1 MAWVQKEVCENT
13 PSFNL
18 CCMNL
23 KRSNS
28 SAPQKQGWH
37 PTWVVLLSSLWLTSA
52 GNIALW
58 SQIHQLPEVTGLR
71 GFAFAIGFGTI
82 ITAAIS
88 AILSFLN
95 WRWLLKPAI
104 AVFFLSAASG
114 AYFMM
119 SYGIVIDSTMI
130 TNVVQ
135 TDTKEALDL
144 MNWRMLISLA
154 LLGVLPCWALWKIPV
169 KPLRLGP
176 QIIGNVL
183 TLAISLMVIVGA
195 LLAIFQDFSSIMRN
209 HTQLR
214 YLINPLNSY
223 YAIGMVAVKPF
234 QRDQKTLLPLGRD
247 AQLNPSK
254 SKDKPTLLL
263 LVLGETARM
272 GNFGINGY
280 DRPTTPELSKE
291 NVISLKGVMSCG
303 TSTATSVPCMF
314 SHLGKEDYESRKHNY
329 ESLIDVLHH
338 AGLAVLWI
346 DNQSGCKGV
355 CERVPQALTKSL
367 KHPTLCKNGEC
378 FDEIMLHE
386 IDQRIQALPAER
398 RAKGVVVVMHQMGS
412 HGPAYY
418 KRVPDQFRKFV
429 PECRSNALQDCS
441 REQVVNSFDNTILY
455 TDHFLGQAIQWL
467 KKSEATSA
475 PAMLYVSDH
484 GESLGENNL
493 YLHGLPYRVAPD
505 VQKRVPWIT
514 WLSSSFEKQSGLM
527 PTCLK
532 NKSQAPLTHDNY
544 FHSVLGLMNISTQA
558 YQAKLDVHA
567 DCRSAS

>member
-1 MAWVQKEVCENT
+1 
-13 PSFNL
+13 
-18 CCMNL
+18 MNL

-37 PTWVVLLSSLWLTSA
+37 PAWLALLSSLWLSSA

-58 SQIHQLPEVTGLR
+58 SQVHQLPEVSGLR
-71 GFAFAIGFGTI
+71 GFAFAIGFGAI

-154 LLGVLPCWALWKIPV
+154 LLGILPCWVLWKIPV
-169 KPLRLGP
+169 KPLRLGQ
-176 QIIGNVL
+176 QIFGNIL
-183 TLAISLMVIVGA
+183 TLVISLVVIVGA

-214 YLINPLNSY
+214 YLVNPLNSY
-223 YAIGMVAVKPF
+223 YAIGMVAAKPF
-234 QRDQKTLLPLGRD
+234 QRDQTTLLPLGRD
-247 AQLNPSK
+247 AQLNPVNSK
-254 SKDKPTLLL
+254 HKPTLLL

-291 NVISLKGVMSCG
+291 NIISLRGVMSCG

-314 SHLGKEDYESRKHNY
+314 SHIGKEAYESRKNNY

-418 KRVPDQFRKFV
+418 KRVPDNFRKFQ
-429 PECRSNALQDCS
+429 PECRSNALQECS

-455 TDHFLGQAIQWL
+455 TDYFLGQAIQWL
-467 KKSEATSA
+467 KKAESTSA

-484 GESLGENNL
+484 GESLGENNV

-514 WLSSSFEKQSGLM
+514 WLSASFEKQSGLV
-527 PTCLK
+527 PACLK

-544 FHSVLGLMNISTQA
+544 FHSVLGLMNISTDV
-558 YQAKLDVHA
+558 YQSKLDLHA
-567 DCRSAS
+567 DCRGAS

>member
-1 MAWVQKEVCENT
+1 
-13 PSFNL
+13 
-18 CCMNL
+18 MNL

-37 PTWVVLLSSLWLTSA
+37 PTWVVLLSSLWLTCA

-154 LLGVLPCWALWKIPV
+154 LLGILPCWALWKIPV

-223 YAIGMVAVKPF
+223 YAIGMVAAKPF
-234 QRDQKTLLPLGRD
+234 QRDQNTLLPLGRD
-247 AQLNPSK
+247 AQLNLSK

-418 KRVPDQFRKFV
+418 KRVPDQFRKFA
-429 PECRSNALQDCS
+429 PECRSNALQECS

>member
-1 MAWVQKEVCENT
+1 MTSKH
-13 PSFNL
+13 
-18 CCMNL
+18 
-23 KRSNS
+23 
-28 SAPQKQGWH
+28 APTSETHVPAWH
-37 PTWVVLLSSLWLTSA
+37 PVWVALLGSLWLASV
-52 GNIALW
+52 GNYALW
-58 SQIHQLPEVTGLR
+58 QQVHQLPEVTGLR
-71 GFAFAIGFGTI
+71 GLAFALGFGVI
-82 ITAAIS
+82 ITS
-88 AILSFLN
+88 ALTAVLSILN
-95 WRWLLKPAI
+95 WRGWLKPVLT
-104 AVFFLSAASG
+104 VFFLSAASG
-114 AYFMM
+114 AYFMV

-144 MNWRMLISLA
+144 LNWRMLISL
-154 LLGVLPCWALWKIPV
+154 LVLGILPCWVLWKTRLQV
-169 KPLRLGP
+169 LRLRQ
-176 QIIGNVL
+176 QIWSNTL
-183 TLAISLMVIVGA
+183 TAVVSIVVIVAA

-214 YLINPLNSY
+214 YLVNPLNSY
-223 YAIGMVAVKPF
+223 YAIGMVAAKPF
-234 QRDQKTLLPLGRD
+234 QRDNKTLLPIGKD
-247 AQLNPSK
+247 AQMATP
-254 SKDKPTLLL
+254 KPNEKPPLLL

-272 GNFGINGY
+272 GNFGVNGY
-280 DRPTTPELSKE
+280 ERQTTPALAQE
-291 NVISLKGVMSCG
+291 NIISLKGVMSCG

-314 SHLGKEDYESRKHNY
+314 SHLGKEDFEARKNNY

-355 CERVPQALTKSL
+355 CERVPQALTKEL
-367 KHPTLCKNGEC
+367 KHPTLCKDGEC
-378 FDEIMLHE
+378 FDEIMLHQLDE
-386 IDQRIQALPAER
+386 RIQALPAER

-418 KRVPDQFRKFV
+418 KRVPDAFKKFQ
-429 PECRSNALQDCS
+429 PECKSNALQECS

-467 KKSEATSA
+467 KKSEATAAS
-475 PAMLYVSDH
+475 AMLYVSDH

-514 WLSSSFEKQSGLM
+514 WWSPQFEKQLGLSR
-527 PTCLK
+527 TCLQ
-532 NKSQAPLTHDNY
+532 NKVQMPLTHDNY
-544 FHSVLGLMNISTQA
+544 FHSVLGLVNVSTEV

-567 DCRSAS
+567 DCRSRS

>member
-1 MAWVQKEVCENT
+1 MTSKH
-13 PSFNL
+13 
-18 CCMNL
+18 
-23 KRSNS
+23 
-28 SAPQKQGWH
+28 APTSETHVPAWH
-37 PTWVVLLSSLWLTSA
+37 PVWVALLGSLWLASV
-52 GNIALW
+52 GNYALW
-58 SQIHQLPEVTGLR
+58 QQVHQLPEVTGLR
-71 GFAFAIGFGTI
+71 GLAFALGFGVI
-82 ITAAIS
+82 ITS
-88 AILSFLN
+88 ALTAVLSILN
-95 WRWLLKPAI
+95 WRGWLKPVLT
-104 AVFFLSAASG
+104 VFFLSAASG
-114 AYFMM
+114 AYFMV

-144 MNWRMLISLA
+144 LNWRMLISL
-154 LLGVLPCWALWKIPV
+154 LVLGILPCWVLWKTPLQV
-169 KPLRLGP
+169 LRLRQ
-176 QIIGNVL
+176 QIWSNTL
-183 TLAISLMVIVGA
+183 TAVVSIVVIVAA

-214 YLINPLNSY
+214 YLVNPLNSY
-223 YAIGMVAVKPF
+223 YAIGMVAAKPF
-234 QRDQKTLLPLGRD
+234 QRDNKTLLPIGKD
-247 AQLNPSK
+247 AQMATP
-254 SKDKPTLLL
+254 KPNEKPPLLL

-272 GNFGINGY
+272 GNFGVNGY
-280 DRPTTPELSKE
+280 ERQTTPALAQE
-291 NVISLKGVMSCG
+291 NIISLKGVMSCG

-314 SHLGKEDYESRKHNY
+314 SHLGKEDFEARKNNY

-355 CERVPQALTKSL
+355 CERVPQALTKEL
-367 KHPTLCKNGEC
+367 KHPTLCKDGEC
-378 FDEIMLHE
+378 FDEIMLHQLDE
-386 IDQRIQALPAER
+386 RIQALPAER

-418 KRVPDQFRKFV
+418 KRVPDAFKKFQ
-429 PECRSNALQDCS
+429 PECKSNALQECT

-467 KKSEATSA
+467 KKSEATAAS
-475 PAMLYVSDH
+475 AMLYVSDH

-514 WLSSSFEKQSGLM
+514 WWSPQFEKQLGLSR
-527 PTCLK
+527 TCLQ
-532 NKSQAPLTHDNY
+532 NKVQMPLTHDNY
-544 FHSVLGLMNISTQA
+544 FHSVLGLVNVSTEV

-567 DCRSAS
+567 DCRSRS

>member
-1 MAWVQKEVCENT
+1 MTSKH
-13 PSFNL
+13 
-18 CCMNL
+18 
-23 KRSNS
+23 
-28 SAPQKQGWH
+28 APTSETHVPAWH
-37 PTWVVLLSSLWLTSA
+37 PVWVALLGSLWLASV
-52 GNIALW
+52 GNYALW
-58 SQIHQLPEVTGLR
+58 QQVHQLPEVTGLR
-71 GFAFAIGFGTI
+71 GLAFALGFGVI
-82 ITAAIS
+82 ITS
-88 AILSFLN
+88 ALTAVLSILN
-95 WRWLLKPAI
+95 WRGWLKPVLT
-104 AVFFLSAASG
+104 VFFLSAASG
-114 AYFMM
+114 AYFMV

-144 MNWRMLISLA
+144 LNWRMLISL
-154 LLGVLPCWALWKIPV
+154 LVLGILPCWVLWKTPLQV
-169 KPLRLGP
+169 LRLRQ
-176 QIIGNVL
+176 QIWSNTL
-183 TLAISLMVIVGA
+183 TAVVSVVVIVAA

-214 YLINPLNSY
+214 YLVNPLNSY
-223 YAIGMVAVKPF
+223 YAIGMVAAKPF
-234 QRDQKTLLPLGRD
+234 QRDNKTLLPIGTD
-247 AQLNPSK
+247 AQMATP
-254 SKDKPTLLL
+254 KPNEKPPLLL

-272 GNFGINGY
+272 GNFGVNGY
-280 DRPTTPELSKE
+280 ERQTTPALAQE
-291 NVISLKGVMSCG
+291 NIISLKGVMSCG

-314 SHLGKEDYESRKHNY
+314 SHLGKEDFEARKNNY

-355 CERVPQALTKSL
+355 CERVPQALTKEL
-367 KHPTLCKNGEC
+367 KHPTLCKDGEC
-378 FDEIMLHE
+378 FDEIMLHQLDE
-386 IDQRIQALPAER
+386 RIQALPAER

-418 KRVPDQFRKFV
+418 KRVPDAFKKFQ
-429 PECRSNALQDCS
+429 PECKSNALQECT

-467 KKSEATSA
+467 KKSEATAAS
-475 PAMLYVSDH
+475 AMLYVSDH

-514 WLSSSFEKQSGLM
+514 WWSPQFEKQLGLSR
-527 PTCLK
+527 TCLQ
-532 NKSQAPLTHDNY
+532 NKVQMPLTHDNY
-544 FHSVLGLMNISTQA
+544 FHSVLGLVNVSTEV

-567 DCRSAS
+567 DCRSRS

>member
-1 MAWVQKEVCENT
+1 MTSKH
-13 PSFNL
+13 
-18 CCMNL
+18 
-23 KRSNS
+23 
-28 SAPQKQGWH
+28 APTSETHVPAWH
-37 PTWVVLLSSLWLTSA
+37 PVWVALLGSLWLASV
-52 GNIALW
+52 GNYALW
-58 SQIHQLPEVTGLR
+58 QQVHQLPEVTGLR
-71 GFAFAIGFGTI
+71 GLAFALGFGVI
-82 ITAAIS
+82 ITS
-88 AILSFLN
+88 ALTAVLSFLN
-95 WRWLLKPAI
+95 WRGWLKPVLS
-104 AVFFLSAASG
+104 VFFLSAASG
-114 AYFMM
+114 AYFMV

-144 MNWRMLISLA
+144 LNWRMLISL
-154 LLGVLPCWALWKIPV
+154 LVLGILPCWVLWKTPLQV
-169 KPLRLGP
+169 LRLRQ
-176 QIIGNVL
+176 QIWSNTL
-183 TLAISLMVIVGA
+183 TAVVSVVVIVAA

-214 YLINPLNSY
+214 YLVNPLNSY
-223 YAIGMVAVKPF
+223 YAIGMVAAKPF
-234 QRDQKTLLPLGRD
+234 QRDNKTLLPIGRD
-247 AQLNPSK
+247 AQMATPK
-254 SKDKPTLLL
+254 SNEKPPLLL

-272 GNFGINGY
+272 GNFGVNGY
-280 DRPTTPELSKE
+280 ERQTTPALAQE
-291 NVISLKGVMSCG
+291 NIISLKGVMSCG

-314 SHLGKEDYESRKHNY
+314 SHLGKEEFEGRKNNY

-355 CERVPQALTKSL
+355 CERVPQALTKEL
-367 KHPTLCKNGEC
+367 KHPTLCKDGEC
-378 FDEIMLHE
+378 FDEIMLHQLDE
-386 IDQRIQALPAER
+386 RIQALPAER

-418 KRVPDQFRKFV
+418 KRVPDAFKKFQ
-429 PECRSNALQDCS
+429 PECKSNALQECT

-467 KKSEATSA
+467 KKSEATAA
-475 PAMLYVSDH
+475 PALLYVSDH

-514 WLSSSFEKQSGLM
+514 WWSPQFEKQMGLSR
-527 PTCLK
+527 TCLQ
-532 NKSQAPLTHDNY
+532 NKVQMTLTHDNY
-544 FHSVLGLMNISTQA
+544 FHSVLGLVNVSTEV

-567 DCRSAS
+567 DCRSRS

>member
-1 MAWVQKEVCENT
+1 MTSKH
-13 PSFNL
+13 
-18 CCMNL
+18 
-23 KRSNS
+23 
-28 SAPQKQGWH
+28 APTSETHVPAWH
-37 PTWVVLLSSLWLTSA
+37 PVWVALLGSLWLASV
-52 GNIALW
+52 GNYALW
-58 SQIHQLPEVTGLR
+58 QQVHQLPEVTGLR
-71 GFAFAIGFGTI
+71 GLAFALGFGVI
-82 ITAAIS
+82 ITS
-88 AILSFLN
+88 ALTAVLSFLN
-95 WRWLLKPAI
+95 WRGWLKPVLT
-104 AVFFLSAASG
+104 VFFLSAASG
-114 AYFMM
+114 AYFMV

-144 MNWRMLISLA
+144 LNWRMLISL
-154 LLGVLPCWALWKIPV
+154 LVLGILPCWVLWKTRLQV
-169 KPLRLGP
+169 LRLRQ
-176 QIIGNVL
+176 QIWSNTL
-183 TLAISLMVIVGA
+183 TAVVSIVVIVAA

-214 YLINPLNSY
+214 YLVNPLNSY
-223 YAIGMVAVKPF
+223 YAIGMVAAKPF
-234 QRDQKTLLPLGRD
+234 QRDNKTLLSIGKD
-247 AQLNPSK
+247 AQMATP
-254 SKDKPTLLL
+254 KPNEKPPLLL

-272 GNFGINGY
+272 GNFGVNGY
-280 DRPTTPELSKE
+280 ERQTTPALAQE
-291 NVISLKGVMSCG
+291 NIISLKGVMSCG

-314 SHLGKEDYESRKHNY
+314 SHLGKEDFEARKNNY

-355 CERVPQALTKSL
+355 CERVPQALTKEL
-367 KHPTLCKNGEC
+367 KHPTLCKDGEC
-378 FDEIMLHE
+378 FDEIMLHQLDE
-386 IDQRIQALPAER
+386 RIQALPAER

-418 KRVPDQFRKFV
+418 KRVPDAFKKFQ
-429 PECRSNALQDCS
+429 PECKSNALQECT

-467 KKSEATSA
+467 KKSEATAAS
-475 PAMLYVSDH
+475 AMLYVSDH

-514 WLSSSFEKQSGLM
+514 WWSPQFEKQLGLSR
-527 PTCLK
+527 TCLQ
-532 NKSQAPLTHDNY
+532 NKVQMPLTHDNY
-544 FHSVLGLMNISTQA
+544 FHSVLGLVNVSTEV

-567 DCRSAS
+567 DCRSRS

>member
-1 MAWVQKEVCENT
+1 MTSKH
-13 PSFNL
+13 
-18 CCMNL
+18 
-23 KRSNS
+23 
-28 SAPQKQGWH
+28 APTSETHVPAWH
-37 PTWVVLLSSLWLTSA
+37 PVWVALLGSLWLASV
-52 GNIALW
+52 GNYALW
-58 SQIHQLPEVTGLR
+58 QQVHQLPEVTGLR
-71 GFAFAIGFGTI
+71 GLAFALGFGVI
-82 ITAAIS
+82 ITS
-88 AILSFLN
+88 ALTAVLSFLN
-95 WRWLLKPAI
+95 WRGWLKPVLT
-104 AVFFLSAASG
+104 VFFLSAASG
-114 AYFMM
+114 AYFMV

-144 MNWRMLISLA
+144 LNWRMLISL
-154 LLGVLPCWALWKIPV
+154 LVLGILPCWVLWKTPLQV
-169 KPLRLGP
+169 LRLRQ
-176 QIIGNVL
+176 QIWSNTL
-183 TLAISLMVIVGA
+183 TAVVSVVVIVAA

-214 YLINPLNSY
+214 YLVNPLNSY
-223 YAIGMVAVKPF
+223 YAIGMVAAKPF
-234 QRDQKTLLPLGRD
+234 QRDNKTLLPIGRD
-247 AQLNPSK
+247 AQMATPK
-254 SKDKPTLLL
+254 SNEKPPLLL

-272 GNFGINGY
+272 GNFGVNGY
-280 DRPTTPELSKE
+280 ERQTTPALAQE
-291 NVISLKGVMSCG
+291 NIISLKGVMSCG

-314 SHLGKEDYESRKHNY
+314 SHLGKEDFEARKNNY

-355 CERVPQALTKSL
+355 CERVPQALTKEL
-367 KHPTLCKNGEC
+367 KHPTLCKDGEC
-378 FDEIMLHE
+378 FDEIMLHQLDE
-386 IDQRIQALPAER
+386 RIQALPAER

-418 KRVPDQFRKFV
+418 KRVPDAFKKFQ
-429 PECRSNALQDCS
+429 PECKSNALQECT

-467 KKSEATSA
+467 KKSEATAAS
-475 PAMLYVSDH
+475 AMLYVSDH

-514 WLSSSFEKQSGLM
+514 WWSPQFEKQLGLSR
-527 PTCLK
+527 TCLQ
-532 NKSQAPLTHDNY
+532 NKVQTPLTHDNY
-544 FHSVLGLMNISTQA
+544 FHSVLGLVNVSTEV

-567 DCRSAS
+567 DCRSRS

>member
-1 MAWVQKEVCENT
+1 MAPN
-13 PSFNL
+13 
-18 CCMNL
+18 
-23 KRSNS
+23 RSNS
-28 SAPQKQGWH
+28 SASQHPGWH
-37 PTWVVLLSSLWLTSA
+37 PTWVVLLSGLWLTSA

-71 GFAFAIGFGTI
+71 GFAFAIGFGAI

-104 AVFFLSAASG
+104 TVFFFSAASG

-144 MNWRMLISLA
+144 MDWHMLISL
-154 LLGVLPCWALWKIPV
+154 VLMGILPSLILWKIPV
-169 KPLRLGP
+169 KPLRLGQ
-176 QIIGNVL
+176 QIIGNIL

-195 LLAIFQDFSSIMRN
+195 LLAIYQDFSSIMRN
-209 HTQLR
+209 HTELR

-223 YAIGMVAVKPF
+223 YAIGMVASKPF
-234 QRDQKTLLPLGRD
+234 QRDETTLLPLGRD
-247 AQLNPSK
+247 AQTTPLK
-254 SKDKPTLLL
+254 ATDKPTLLL

-314 SHLGKEDYESRKHNY
+314 SHMGKAGYESRKHNS

-338 AGLAVLWI
+338 AGLAVLWV

-367 KHPTLCKNGEC
+367 LHPTLCHNGEC

-418 KRVPDQFRKFV
+418 KRTPDQFKKFL
-429 PECRSNALQDCS
+429 PECNSNALQECS

-514 WLSSSFEKQSGLM
+514 WLSPSFEKQSGLL

-532 NKSQAPLTHDNY
+532 NKTQATLTHDNY

-567 DCRSAS
+567 DCRRAS